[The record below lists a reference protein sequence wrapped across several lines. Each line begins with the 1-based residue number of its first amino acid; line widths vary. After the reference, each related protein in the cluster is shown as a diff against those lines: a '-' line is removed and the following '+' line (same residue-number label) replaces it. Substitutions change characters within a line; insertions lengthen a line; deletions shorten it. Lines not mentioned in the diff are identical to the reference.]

1 MQMLVTSVA
10 TLLFTIWETGLLQ
23 KNVGF
28 LFNNHFRQS
37 PKPQNDFVLNPRV
50 AVGKGEAGL
59 LTSQLPKRKYLAQ
72 GSRPS
77 LLPVGSDN
85 LGSHR

>member
-1 MQMLVTSVA
+1 MHMSVTSVA
-10 TLLFTIWETGLLQ
+10 TLLFITRETGLLQ

-37 PKPQNDFVLNPRV
+37 SKPQDDFVLNLRV

-59 LTSQLPKRKYLAQ
+59 PTAELP
-72 GSRPS
+72 
-77 LLPVGSDN
+77 
-85 LGSHR
+85 